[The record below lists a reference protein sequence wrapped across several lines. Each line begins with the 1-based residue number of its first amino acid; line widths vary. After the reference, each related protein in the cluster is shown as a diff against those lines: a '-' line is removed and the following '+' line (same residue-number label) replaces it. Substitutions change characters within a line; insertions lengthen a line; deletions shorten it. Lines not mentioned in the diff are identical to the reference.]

1 MINKQIPDSGPETR
15 NLKLETIIVAGV
27 DIGST
32 TSKAVIL
39 EGRRI
44 VGTFIG
50 QSSTNPTKTA
60 DEVFQKALEMA
71 RAERSQ
77 VRHIVGTGYGRA
89 KVAFANENVSE
100 LSCHGKGAHFLV
112 PSVRTVIDI
121 GGQDT
126 KVISVDVLGRLQD
139 FGVNDKCAAGTG
151 RFLDFIS
158 GSLGLKVSDLGHYHF
173 DPGEP
178 VTISQMCSVFAES
191 EVINLINEGVPLASV
206 VKGLH
211 FSVASRINSI
221 ARRVGLAPEVVVTG
235 GVAKNPGVM
244 KCLEEKLEV
253 KLQSLPGD
261 FDPQL
266 IGALGAAVIAAEK
279 VNKSA

>member
-1 MINKQIPDSGPETR
+1 MTNCSIPSLQPETR
-15 NLKLETIIVAGV
+15 NPKPETVIVAGV

-39 EGRRI
+39 QGRRI
-44 VGTFIG
+44 AGTYIG

-60 DEVFQKALEMA
+60 DEVFQKALELA
-71 RAERSQ
+71 RTERSE
-77 VRHIVGTGYGRA
+77 VRYIVGTGYGRA

-112 PSVRTVIDI
+112 PAVRTVIDI
-121 GGQDT
+121 GGQDS
-126 KVISVDVLGRLQD
+126 KVISVDVQGRLQD

-158 GSLGLKVSDLGHYHF
+158 GSLGLKVSDLGRYHF
-173 DPGEP
+173 DSGEP
-178 VTISQMCSVFAES
+178 ATISHMCSVFAES

-211 FSVASRINSI
+211 LSVASRINSI
-221 ARRVGLAPEVVVTG
+221 ARRVGLTPEVVITG
-235 GVAKNPGVM
+235 GVAKNPGVL

-253 KLQSLPGD
+253 QLKSLPGD

-279 VNKSA
+279 VNKGG